1 MTENKNQYNNSYKMY
16 IKTVYHLKVKKKKYK
31 VNTIYFL
38 FRIKNIIYNCVKH
51 RLLHSGMCFKIFPV

>member
-38 FRIKNIIYNCVKH
+38 FRIKNIIYNCVKYT
-51 RLLHSGMCFKIFPV
+51 IAT